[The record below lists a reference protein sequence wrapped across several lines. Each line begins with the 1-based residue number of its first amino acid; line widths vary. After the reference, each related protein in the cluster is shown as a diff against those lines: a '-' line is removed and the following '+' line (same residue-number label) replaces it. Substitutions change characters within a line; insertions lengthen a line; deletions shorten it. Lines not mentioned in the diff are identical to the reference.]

1 MFLDLSLP
9 EGRDLKPGLT
19 GEVSIIIAKRANAVI
34 VPRRAL
40 VGEYLY
46 VVEGGR
52 LALRKVVKGYEGLNE
67 VEILSGLQAGES
79 VVVEQQDRYR
89 EGERVR
95 TQVLPN

>member
-40 VGEYLY
+40 VGEYVY
-46 VVEGGR
+46 VAEGGR
-52 LALRKVVKGYEGLNE
+52 LMLRKVVKGYEGLNE
-67 VEILSGLQAGES
+67 VEIVSGLQAGEQ